1 MRQLNPQQQQQ
12 KKLERVVNVNLKLTS
27 QYNFLKPLEFM
38 QVHNIINVF
47 QAQMKRHNTYI
58 VDKKP
63 KLYVYNNNTNMPTY
77 TIIII
82 VEVSSQV

>member
-1 MRQLNPQQQQQ
+1 
-12 KKLERVVNVNLKLTS
+12 
-27 QYNFLKPLEFM
+27 
-38 QVHNIINVF
+38 
-47 QAQMKRHNTYI
+47 MKRHNTYI